1 MGVNEDLVQRAQR
14 GDQQARDALI
24 LRNRRLVYHLANR
37 LRHVGVDL
45 DDLISAG
52 TVGLL
57 KAADSHDAARGKF
70 VTHAWWKIRSE
81 LSAVIAAQRRANR
94 TKLMSGENLDRMP
107 W

>member
-1 MGVNEDLVQRAQR
+1 M
-14 GDQQARDALI
+14 
-24 LRNRRLVYHLANR
+24 ANR
-37 LRHVGVDL
+37 LRHVGVDI

-57 KAADSHDAARGKF
+57 KAADGHDATRGKF
-70 VTHAWWKIRSE
+70 TTFAWWKIRSE

-94 TKLMSGENLDRMP
+94 TKLMSAVDLDRMP

>member
-14 GDQQARDALI
+14 GDQQARETLI
-24 LRNRRLVYHLANR
+24 LRNRAMVYHMANR
-37 LRHVGVDL
+37 LRHAGIDL

-70 VTHAWWKIRSE
+70 TTFAWWKIRSE

-94 TKLMSGENLDRMP
+94 TKLIPGEDLDRMP